1 MDIYVIMQVIIL
13 FGAIFLGV
21 RLGGMGIGY
30 AGGLGVV
37 LLSLVMGMFPG
48 QIPWDVILI
57 IMSAIAAICALQ
69 LAGGLDYLV
78 RIAENILR
86 KNPKHI
92 NYLAPTVTY
101 FLTLLAGTGH
111 TAFSMIPVTI
121 WCKLPNITR
130 YLYFYNIRSSY
141 DYCLCY
147 VYICE

>member
-37 LLSLVMGMFPG
+37 LLSLGMGMFPG

-78 RIAENILR
+78 DR
-86 KNPKHI
+86 KS
-92 NYLAPTVTY
+92 V
-101 FLTLLAGTGH
+101 
-111 TAFSMIPVTI
+111 V
-121 WCKLPNITR
+121 
-130 YLYFYNIRSSY
+130 
-141 DYCLCY
+141 
-147 VYICE
+147 